1 MSSLKQQ
8 ALLVSLSINKP
19 QMTKRDRKATTDAE
33 LANNAHGAGAYVKRL
48 FPKHLIDPIVQ
59 VENEARGYMYNYT
72 LPWNKGQH
80 LLPSSRYMDFAIQM
94 KKYETMFFQAVTVF
108 LNNYANVM
116 AEASRVQGGL
126 FDANEYP
133 DLSTLRE
140 KFSMRVAYFPLAD
153 AGDFRLKVEAEVMA
167 EIKQQAEENLQ
178 AALREAMQEP
188 YKRLYEAVSRVY
200 TQCAKAD
207 SRIYDSLM
215 DNLDHL
221 LDVLPE
227 LNFANDK
234 ELNQLLEQ
242 CRESISVHPESLR
255 TDPDIKS
262 GVAERAK
269 AIMEQMARFA

>member
-1 MSSLKQQ
+1 
-8 ALLVSLSINKP
+8 
-19 QMTKRDRKATTDAE
+19 
-33 LANNAHGAGAYVKRL
+33 
-48 FPKHLIDPIVQ
+48 
-59 VENEARGYMYNYT
+59 
-72 LPWNKGQH
+72 
-80 LLPSSRYMDFAIQM
+80 
-94 KKYETMFFQAVTVF
+94 
-108 LNNYANVM
+108 
-116 AEASRVQGGL
+116 
-126 FDANEYP
+126 
-133 DLSTLRE
+133 
-140 KFSMRVAYFPLAD
+140 
-153 AGDFRLKVEAEVMA
+153 MA